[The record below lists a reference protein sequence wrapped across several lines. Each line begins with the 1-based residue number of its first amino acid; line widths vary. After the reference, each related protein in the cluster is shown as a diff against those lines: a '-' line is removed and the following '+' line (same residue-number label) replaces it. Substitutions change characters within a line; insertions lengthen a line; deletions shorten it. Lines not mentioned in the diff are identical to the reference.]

1 MRITSTT
8 SVPVRAKETTAAG
21 PAEAMTTPLPTNR
34 PAPITPPSAI
44 MCMCRRCSA
53 RRSPLEAESG
63 AVIGAAAAGSCTR
76 AASHE
81 FLVFRQVPYRL
92 RQGVTPERVTELL
105 RHHHFQHGRLAGALR
120 RGRGAQCGPHIGEPL
135 EGEAIAAERARH
147 GGPAGVLQIDPL
159 VAPRVEVDVVLLLR
173 APLLIVEDD
182 HRHAD
187 ALARAR
193 QQLVEADAPRAVAH
207 GRERRTLG
215 SGEHRGTGHRD

>member
-53 RRSPLEAESG
+53 R
-63 AVIGAAAAGSCTR
+63 
-76 AASHE
+76 
-81 FLVFRQVPYRL
+81 
-92 RQGVTPERVTELL
+92 
-105 RHHHFQHGRLAGALR
+105 
-120 RGRGAQCGPHIGEPL
+120 
-135 EGEAIAAERARH
+135 H
-147 GGPAGVLQIDPL
+147 GGPAGVLQIHPL

-207 GRERRTLG
+207 VGERRTLG
-215 SGEHRGTGHRD
+215 